1 MSQEVLD
8 QATDWVIRRDGL
20 ERALSRWLETSPA
33 HQTAFERVSDMWER
47 LGRMDPHR
55 TIDVVALIEKVRA
68 DEPPRKR

>member
-33 HQTAFERVSDMWER
+33 HQNAFERVSDMWKR
-47 LGRMDPHR
+47 LGRIDPRR